1 MTPLGIAEHSHV
13 LCLAD
18 CHTCFHSSSH
28 VVHLDNHGLTA
39 HASTLQCVSQAQHL
53 GASYIRHTSQ
63 TFCLFAGS
71 GELADLLDMPVI
83 RHTSQAFCLLADPG
97 ELADLLDMPLP
108 DLALKLIP
116 AALPKLT
123 EDPCIRH
130 TSQAFCLFAD
140 SGELADLLEMTVPDL
155 ALKLIPA
162 ALPKLTEDQNTAA
175 LETLAHSVGY
185 GLQQMMLDYGFHVV
199 AKYLYAGESEL
210 RLSS

>member
-1 MTPLGIAEHSHV
+1 MTPLGIAKHSHM

-18 CHTCFHSSSH
+18 YHTCFHSSLQ
-28 VVHLDNHGLTA
+28 VVHLDNHTLTA

-71 GELADLLDMPVI
+71 GELADLLDMP
-83 RHTSQAFCLLADPG
+83 
-97 ELADLLDMPLP
+97 
-108 DLALKLIP
+108 
-116 AALPKLT
+116 
-123 EDPCIRH
+123 
-130 TSQAFCLFAD
+130 
-140 SGELADLLEMTVPDL
+140 VPDL

-199 AKYLYAGESEL
+199 AKYLYGGESEL